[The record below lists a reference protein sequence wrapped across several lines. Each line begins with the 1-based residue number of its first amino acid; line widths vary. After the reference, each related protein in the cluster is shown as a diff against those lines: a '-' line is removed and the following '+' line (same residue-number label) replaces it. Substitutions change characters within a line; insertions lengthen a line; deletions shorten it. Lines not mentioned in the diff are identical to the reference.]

1 MFEPSE
7 TEKLILDTVRR
18 ICAEKVAPRSA
29 AVDEAQ
35 EFPEDIRKL
44 FAENG
49 LFRLR
54 VPESFGGIPSR
65 MALLCRVIE
74 EVSRVDA
81 SAALL
86 LANHQAGLTPF
97 LNGAGP
103 LVRQRILPQVGAGNY
118 LIGFALTEPE
128 AGSDAAAIKT
138 RVTRGKNGY
147 FLSGRKCF
155 ITSGSVADGFTIFG
169 TIDPEKKKKG
179 IIAFFIEKNTPGLSV
194 GKVEKKMGMRGSP
207 TTDLV
212 LEDAFVPFDNKLSD
226 EDTGWDLVLSGL
238 TDTRILVAAMALG
251 LAQGAMEYSVKYASQ
266 RVQFGEAI
274 AGFQGIQFILADMAI
289 GIEASRSLIYR
300 TALEMDEGK
309 TGLTPMASMAKC
321 LASDT
326 AMQVTTDAVQILGGY
341 GYTKDY
347 PVERMMRDAKVI
359 QIFEGTNQIQRVI
372 VAKDLLKRYQENI

>member
-1 MFEPSE
+1 MFELTE
-7 TEKLILDTVRR
+7 TEKLILDTVKR
-18 ICAEKVAPRSA
+18 ICAEKIAPRSA

-35 EFPEDIRKL
+35 EFPEDFRKV

-54 VPESFGGIPSR
+54 VPEVFGGIPAR
-65 MALLCRVIE
+65 MTLVCRITEEICRV
-74 EVSRVDA
+74 DG
-81 SAALL
+81 SAGLL
-86 LANHQAGLTPF
+86 FSNPQAGLTPF
-97 LNGAGP
+97 LKGAGP
-103 LVRQRILPQVGAGNY
+103 ELRQRIFPRLGAGNY

-138 RVTRGKNGY
+138 RVTRSKNGY
-147 FLSGRKCF
+147 LLSGRKCF
-155 ITSGSVADGFTIFG
+155 ITNGSVANGFTIFG

-179 IIAFFIEKNTPGLSV
+179 ITAFFIEKNTPGLLV

-207 TTDLV
+207 TTDLI
-212 LEDAFVPFDNKLSD
+212 LEDAFVPFDNKLGD
-226 EDTGWDLVLSGL
+226 EGTGWDLILSSL

-251 LAQGAMEYSVKYASQ
+251 VAQGAMEYSVKYAGQ
-266 RVQFGEAI
+266 RMQFGEVI
-274 AGFQGIQFILADMAI
+274 SGFQGIQFILADMAI
-289 GIEASRSLIYR
+289 GIEASRSLTYR
-300 TALEMDEGK
+300 VAEEVDEGK
-309 TGLTPMASMAKC
+309 TGLTPLASMAKC

-341 GYTKDY
+341 GYTKDF

-372 VAKDLLKRYQENI
+372 VARDLINRYR

>member
-54 VPESFGGIPSR
+54 VPESFGGIPAR
-65 MALLCRVIE
+65 MTLICRVTE

-81 SAALL
+81 SAGLL
-86 LANHQAGLTPF
+86 FSNPQAGLAPF
-97 LNGAGP
+97 LKGAGP
-103 LVRQRILPQVGAGNY
+103 EIRQRILPQVGAGNY

-138 RVTRGKNGY
+138 RVTRVKDGY
-147 FLSGRKCF
+147 LLSGRKCF
-155 ITSGSVADGFTIFG
+155 ITNGSVSDGFTIFG
-169 TIDPEKKKKG
+169 TIDPGKKKQG
-179 IIAFFIEKNTPGLSV
+179 INAFFIEKNTPGLSV

-207 TTDLV
+207 TTDLI
-212 LEDAFVPFDNKLSD
+212 LEDAFVPAENRLGQEGS
-226 EDTGWDLVLSGL
+226 GWDLVLSGL

-251 LAQGAMEYSVKYASQ
+251 LAQGAMEYSIKYASQ
-266 RVQFGEAI
+266 RAQFGQAI
-274 AGFQGIQFILADMAI
+274 SGFQGIQFILADMQI
-289 GIEASRSLIYR
+289 GIEASRALTYR
-300 TALEMDEGK
+300 VAGEVDEGK
-309 TGLTPMASMAKC
+309 TGLTPLASMAKC

-326 AMQVTTDAVQILGGY
+326 AMRVTTDAVQILGGY

-359 QIFEGTNQIQRVI
+359 QIFEGTNQIQRII
-372 VAKDLLKRYQENI
+372 VARDLLKRYQ